1 MVSSIEILLMTNF
14 LQPVIISGDSGGG
27 FVVRYNNKWYLR
39 GIISSSLQDKDL
51 FTCDTKNFAVFTDIA
66 AYRDWIIQYL

>member
-1 MVSSIEILLMTNF
+1 MLPISTFLIVNDIL
-14 LQPVIISGDSGGG
+14 GDSGGG

-66 AYRDWIIQYL
+66 AYRDWILQYL

>member
-1 MVSSIEILLMTNF
+1 MVSSFEDSMSSNYLF
-14 LQPVIISGDSGGG
+14 YKYISGDSGGG

-39 GIISSSLQDKDL
+39 GLVSSSLQDKDL

-66 AYRDWIIQYL
+66 AYRDWILQYI